1 MYHTDV
7 IELQKMMIE
16 KGFRTIKDL
25 ADAAHVNRDTISH
38 VIAREKNPST
48 RVIYALSEALGL
60 DSEKVGKIFFARKI
74 A

>member
-25 ADAAHVNRDTISH
+25 ADVAHVSRDTISH
-38 VIAREKNPST
+38 VITKEKNPST
-48 RVIYALSEALGL
+48 KVIYALSEALGL
-60 DSEKVGKIFFARKI
+60 DSEGVGRIFFARKI